1 MTPLSVEPCTL
12 ALFGALGD
20 LALRKLFPALY
31 QLDRAGLLPADTRIL
46 GLARDGG
53 EPASHLALIAEHLRR
68 HVAERE
74 LEESV
79 LQRFLA
85 RLDYL
90 SMEFGRRED
99 YAALADKAGQA
110 ERIVAFFATPAS
122 VYGAICAGLAEAG
135 LAERTRVV
143 LEKPIGHDLGSSREV
158 NDAVARFFPEDR
170 TYRIDHYL
178 GKDTVQNLIALRFA
192 NSLFETQWNQNHIS
206 HVEITVAETVGI
218 EGRWGYFDQAGQL
231 RDMIQNHLLQLLC
244 LIAMDP
250 PSDLSADSIRD
261 EKVKVLKALAPIA
274 PEHLG
279 QQLVR
284 GQYVAGS
291 ILGRQVP
298 GYLEEEN
305 SNTQSDTETFVALR
319 AEICNWRWAGVPFYL
334 RTGKRMPQ
342 KLSQIV
348 IHFKEP
354 PFYIFA
360 PEQRALISNRLII
373 RLQPDEGISLQVMTK
388 EQGLDKGMHL
398 RSGPLQLNFS
408 ETYKSAR
415 IPDAYE
421 RLLLEVM
428 QGNQNLFVRRDEIE
442 YAWQWCDQ
450 LIDGW
455 SRLGAELKLYP
466 AGSWG
471 PVASIALITRDG
483 RAWYGDL

>member
-1 MTPLSVEPCTL
+1 MASQLVEPCTL

-31 QLDRAGLLPADTRIL
+31 QLDRAGLLPAETRIL
-46 GLARDGG
+46 ALAREDGD
-53 EPASHLALIAEHLRR
+53 PAAHLDAIGEHLRR
-68 HVAERE
+68 HVPARE
-74 LEESV
+74 VEEGAV
-79 LQRFLA
+79 QRFLA

-90 SMEFGRRED
+90 SMDFREAGA
-99 YAALADKAGQA
+99 YLALVDKLGPVTQLIAY
-110 ERIVAFFATPAS
+110 FATPAS
-122 VYGAICAGLAEAG
+122 VYGAICAGLAATG

-143 LEKPIGHDLGSSREV
+143 LEKPIGHDLESSRAV
-158 NDAVARFFPEDR
+158 NDAVAAHFPENR

-178 GKDTVQNLIALRFA
+178 GKETVQNLIALRFA
-192 NSLFETQWNQNHIS
+192 NSLFETQWNQHHIS
-206 HVEITVAETVGI
+206 HVEITVAEQVGI
-218 EGRWGYFDQAGQL
+218 EGRWGYFDEAGQL

-261 EKVKVLKALAPIA
+261 EKVKVLKALSPIA
-274 PEHLG
+274 PEQLG
-279 QQLVR
+279 QQVVR

-291 ILGRQVP
+291 ILGKSVP
-298 GYLEEEN
+298 GYLEEDN
-305 SNTQSDTETFVALR
+305 ANTHSDTETFVALR
-319 AEICNWRWAGVPFYL
+319 AEIRNWRWSGVPFYL

-354 PFYIFA
+354 PHYIFA
-360 PEQRALISNRLII
+360 PEQRPLISNRLII

-388 EQGLDKGMHL
+388 DQGLDKGMQL
-398 RSGPLQLNFS
+398 RSGPLQLSFS
-408 ETYKSAR
+408 DTFPSVR

-428 QGNQNLFVRRDEIE
+428 KGNQNLFVRKDEIE
-442 YAWQWCDQ
+442 YAWKWCDQ
-450 LIDGW
+450 LIAGW
-455 SRLGAELKLYP
+455 RQQGAAPKPYA
-466 AGSWG
+466 AGTWG

-483 RAWYGDL
+483 RSWYGDL